1 MIEESDIIEWRKG
14 RISKFIP
21 PNLHQVTFHCQN
33 GEIENLLYN
42 LMDTTFYIYDRPKNY
57 FIDRKTE
64 LVVNEPLLSENYL
77 NAQSI
82 ITKVYGKQVENYQ
95 YTSID

>member
-33 GEIENLLYN
+33 GEIEKNA
-42 LMDTTFYIYDRPKNY
+42 FRKIYIKCGCGRKRRKNSCSPRLRPVT
-57 FIDRKTE
+57 RS
-64 LVVNEPLLSENYL
+64 EP
-77 NAQSI
+77 
-82 ITKVYGKQVENYQ
+82 
-95 YTSID
+95 